1 MAHIKGTDETAP
13 VPARS
18 VFVGRAAER
27 RALTAALES
36 STAGHGRL
44 VMLAGEPGIGK
55 TRLGDEIAGE
65 ARAAGVLVAWGR
77 CWEGGGAPAFW
88 PWVQI
93 LRKCVQEF
101 GESAREIAG
110 AAADQIAALVPEFA
124 DPNVAGTATVPDAP
138 ALSAALSDEAQI
150 RLFRLFDAI
159 TGFLIRAARR
169 RPTLII
175 LDDCHAAD
183 EASLLLT
190 QFIARSLAD
199 APIMIVATYREV
211 EVRRSLRMSEIVT
224 DLGRQGETIPVGGLD
239 TGEVRQFVEEVSGCA
254 LGTDGAAVLHRTT
267 EGNPFFLGEIVRLI
281 AAQGRIDSIGTAGA
295 GSFEIPD
302 GVRVTIRR
310 RVAMASKQAGNVLA
324 HAAVIGREFE
334 SDLAARLCGLDHAQ
348 ALVALD
354 EAASLGLLSGVAGA
368 PGRYRFSHALVS
380 ETLYKD
386 LPAARRRELHLA
398 AAQAIEEN
406 VAADPDARLDEIAH
420 HYFESLP
427 AGPAVKAIEF
437 SRRAAARSRAALA
450 YADAARSSAMALR
463 AFDLDRRADPALRC
477 ELELELG
484 EAQFRS
490 QKFAVYRKTFDDAAR
505 LAREI
510 RNPRLLARAALGYAV
525 VPSNPGAVD
534 VTVAALLEEALS
546 ALGESPSELRVM
558 LLARL
563 AEEVL
568 WSGDTG
574 RQGALSS
581 QALETARALGL
592 PRATATALYSR
603 YHALRSP
610 DAIETR
616 LGLSDE
622 ILAVTQRHG
631 LEDWALRARYYRTA
645 DLLEMGETAAAF
657 REVQALA
664 ELDESVRLQH
674 PGFVEVAAAMRALM
688 EGRFADAERLATE
701 AFTIGQR
708 RPNMVAQQIFASQMF
723 VLRREQGRL
732 GELEPVIQ
740 TFVTQFPALIFARCA
755 LALCHA
761 EAGRTSD
768 AAAAI
773 ERLAAEEFGAMRR
786 DFTWLACMATVAEV
800 CAITADTRHGQIVR
814 RALQPFAARNVTVGA
829 QLCLG
834 SAARYLGMLAALM
847 GDYGDAQARF
857 EDAIAMNA
865 RMGARP
871 WHAHAQFELGAM
883 LLGRG
888 NPDDRER
895 ALELIGAARESAAS
909 LGMIRLARK
918 IDELPT
924 APSAQPAGVAP
935 TETASAES
943 RSLFRKEGEFWTV
956 AHKGRVHRL
965 KDTKGMTYLATLLR
979 NPGREYHALDLVAGV
994 SAAGADAP
1002 SGGASAVGAMT
1013 DDQLD
1018 EIGLRRSD
1026 GDDAGEV
1033 LDAQAK
1039 AEYRRRLEE
1048 LHDELEEARE
1058 LSDPE
1063 RADRAQ
1069 EEIESLGR
1077 ELARAVGIGGRSRRV
1092 GATSERARL
1101 NATRA
1106 IKAALDRINDADS
1119 VLGEVL
1125 ISSIKT
1131 GTFCSYSPDP
1141 ASPISWTF

>member
-1 MAHIKGTDETAP
+1 MGHIKGTDEAGP
-13 VPARS
+13 VPVRP
-18 VFVGRAAER
+18 VFVGRAVER
-27 RALTAALES
+27 RALSAALQS
-36 STAGHGRL
+36 AIAGHGRL
-44 VMLAGEPGIGK
+44 MMLAGEPGIGK
-55 TRLGDEIAGE
+55 TRLADEIAAE
-65 ARAAGVLVAWGR
+65 AALTGALVAWGR

-88 PWVQI
+88 PWVQV

-110 AAADQIAALVPEFA
+110 AAADSIAALVPEFA
-124 DPNVAGTATVPDAP
+124 DSHAAGAAEALDAP

-150 RLFRLFDAI
+150 RRFRFFDAI

-169 RPTLII
+169 RPMLII

-183 EASLLLT
+183 EESLLLA
-190 QFIARSLAD
+190 QFVARSLAD
-199 APIMIVATYREV
+199 APIMIVATYRAI
-211 EVRRSLRMSEIVT
+211 EVRRSPRMSEVIT
-224 DLGRQGETIPVGGLD
+224 DLGRQGETIPVGGFD
-239 TGEVRQFVEEVSGCA
+239 AGEVRQFVEEVSGAA
-254 LGTDGAAVLHRTT
+254 LGPEGALLLHRTT
-267 EGNPFFLGEIVRLI
+267 DGNPFFLGEIVRLI
-281 AAQGRIDSIGTAGA
+281 AAQGRIGAIGTESA

-310 RVAMASKQAGNVLA
+310 RVAMASAPARNLLT

-334 SDLAARLCGLDHAQ
+334 SGLAARLCGLDHAQ
-348 ALVALD
+348 ALAALD
-354 EAASLGLLSGVAGA
+354 DAASLGLLSAVAGA
-368 PGRYRFSHALVS
+368 PGRYRFSHALIA
-380 ETLYKD
+380 ETLYTD
-386 LPAARRRELHLA
+386 LPAARRRELHHA

-406 VAADPDARLDEIAH
+406 LETDAEARLGEIAH
-420 HYFESLP
+420 HYFEALP
-427 AGPAVKAIEF
+427 AGPVAKAIEF

-450 YADAARSSAMALR
+450 YADAARASAMALR
-463 AFDLDRRADPALRC
+463 ALDLERRADPALRC
-477 ELELELG
+477 ELELELA

-490 QKFAVYRKTFDDAAR
+490 QQFTEYRKTFEDAAR

-510 RNPRLLARAALGYAV
+510 RNPRFLARAALGYAV

-534 VTVAALLEEALS
+534 AAVASLLEEALA
-546 ALGESPSELRVM
+546 ALGDSPSELRVM

-574 RQGALSS
+574 RQGALST
-581 QALETARALGL
+581 QALETARALGQ
-592 PRATATALYSR
+592 PRATVTALYSR

-610 DAIETR
+610 DAIEAR

-622 ILAVTQRHG
+622 ILAMTQRHG

-664 ELDESVRLQH
+664 ELDESIRMQH

-688 EGRFADAERLATE
+688 EGRFDDAERLATD
-701 AFTIGQR
+701 AFTIGQL

-732 GELEPVIQ
+732 AELEPVIQ
-740 TFVTQFPALIFARCA
+740 TFVTRFPALMFARCA

-761 EAGRTSD
+761 EAGRSAD

-800 CAITADTRHGQIVR
+800 CAIIGDRRHGQIAR

-834 SAARYLGMLAALM
+834 SAARYLAMLAALM
-847 GDYGDAQARF
+847 RDYDDAQARF

-871 WHAHAQFELGAM
+871 WQAHAQFELGAM
-883 LLGRG
+883 LLGRATPG
-888 NPDDRER
+888 DRER
-895 ALELIGAARESAAS
+895 ALELIGNARETAAS
-909 LGMIRLARK
+909 LGMIRLARR
-918 IDELPT
+918 IDELP
-924 APSAQPAGVAP
+924 AVAVQPVDAALAEPAAV
-935 TETASAES
+935 AES
-943 RSLFRKEGEFWTV
+943 ESLFRKEGEFWTV
-956 AHKGRVHRL
+956 AHKGRVLRL

-979 NPGREYHALDLVAGV
+979 NPGREFHALDLVGGSSTV
-994 SAAGADAP
+994 EADAP
-1002 SGGASAVGAMT
+1002 SGDSGALDAMT
-1013 DDQLD
+1013 DEQLD
-1018 EIGLRRSD
+1018 QIGLRRSA
-1026 GDDAGEV
+1026 GDDAGEA

-1048 LHDELEEARE
+1048 LREEIEEARE
-1058 LSDPE
+1058 LNDVE
-1063 RADRAQ
+1063 RAERAR
-1069 EEIESLGR
+1069 EEVETLTR

-1106 IKAALDRINDADS
+1106 IKAAIDRINEADP
-1119 VLGEVL
+1119 VLGQILTSTV
-1125 ISSIKT
+1125 KT
-1131 GTFCSYSPDP
+1131 GTFCSYSPAP
-1141 ASPISWTF
+1141 ASLIPWTF